1 VFVTQF
7 FVGLTAKLLKAIVVP
22 AMFFWMGIGWL
33 RRRIAE
39 RGIDRATSQN
49 ARREELAGLDD
60 DDLDQRMRR
69 SLE

>member
-1 VFVTQF
+1 MFTAQF

-22 AMFFWMGIGWL
+22 TMFFWTGIGWL

-39 RGIDRATSQN
+39 RGIDRAISQN
-49 ARREELAGLDD
+49 ARREELVGLDD